1 MRRPPLQ
8 TLIALVLTAVWGLGL
23 GITHLRGDIPFIDGA
38 EATLANLRNAVGG
51 SRQPPDIVTIL
62 AIDDDASRAAG
73 RYPLPRAT
81 LATIIDSIAAL
92 GPKAIALDML
102 LLDPGDE
109 AGDAALEQSLRRAN
123 IVLAAA
129 GIFPESRQ
137 RVTDN
142 SREPLAR
149 VPSALQ
155 FLEPQQRFA
164 EAASYGIVN
173 VQTDKTGTPRFVP
186 MLFRSGE
193 RIEPSFSLRVVSAAT
208 GEHPTVISDHI
219 KIGDRS
225 VHTDTGYLMPLS
237 FYGPRGTIRTIS
249 ASAALNGQLPEEAI
263 RDHIVVIGATVT
275 GGGDVFPTP
284 FDPVLPGVEVI
295 STSITHLIAGDGL
308 VRDRGVRLIDL
319 YFAVGLPLVIVSLLA
334 WRRNTIGLIM
344 ALCVI
349 LAWLAINL
357 SAFKHGI
364 WLSAAL
370 PIAATVPP
378 ALLFGAAQLWLG
390 RRQAGR
396 LAEQSE
402 RLQRIQAPGLA
413 EHLAHD
419 PGFLA
424 EPVHQE
430 AAVVFIDINGFTG
443 LSEAIGP
450 AAVRELLNGF
460 YNLVD
465 EEVTASGGAIT
476 SFMGDGAMIL
486 FGLPQPKRTDP
497 ANAARCCIRL
507 ADRMRS
513 WLAALPEATASR
525 IGFKIGAHFGTIVAS
540 RLGGEGRQQITATG
554 DTVNVASRLMEVAAR
569 NQAEIAISNDLLHSA
584 GHDSLPYIEGRL
596 EGPLETSLRGR
607 AGSLAIWLWRS
618 QASSGTP

>member
-38 EATLANLRNAVGG
+38 EATLTNLRNAFGG
-51 SRQPPDIVTIL
+51 SRQPPDIVTIV
-62 AIDDDASRAAG
+62 AIDDDTSRAAG
-73 RYPLPRAT
+73 HYPLPRAT
-81 LATIIDSIAAL
+81 LAKIIDAIAAL
-92 GPKAIALDML
+92 GPKVIALDML
-102 LLDPGDE
+102 LVDPGGE
-109 AGDAALEQSLRRAN
+109 ADDTALEQSLKRTNA
-123 IVLAAA
+123 VLAAA

-142 SREPLAR
+142 SKEPLAR

-164 EAASYGIVN
+164 EAAAYGVVN

-225 VHTDTGYLMPLS
+225 VHADTGYLMPLS

-249 ASAALNGQLPEEAI
+249 ASEALNGQLPEGAI

-319 YFAVGLPLVIVSLLA
+319 YFAVGLPLLLVGLLA

-344 ALCVI
+344 AFCVV
-349 LAWLAINL
+349 LVWLAINV

-378 ALLFGAAQLWLG
+378 VLLFGAAQLWLG
-390 RRQAGR
+390 RSQAGR
-396 LAEQSE
+396 FAAQSE

-413 EHLAHD
+413 EHLARD

-443 LSEAIGP
+443 LSETIGP
-450 AAVRELLNGF
+450 TAVRELLNGF
-460 YNLVD
+460 YDLVD
-465 EEVTASGGAIT
+465 EEVTACGGAIT

-486 FGLPQPKRTDP
+486 FGLPQPKRSDP

-507 ADRMRS
+507 ADRMRG
-513 WLAALPEATASR
+513 WLGALPEATATR

-540 RLGGEGRQQITATG
+540 RLGGGSRQQITATG

-569 NQAEIAISNDLLHSA
+569 NHAEIAISNDLLHSA
-584 GHDSLPYIEGRL
+584 GRDSLPYMEGKL
-596 EGPLETSLRGR
+596 EGPVETSLRGR

-618 QASSGTP
+618 QA

>member
-8 TLIALVLTAVWGLGL
+8 TLIALILTALWGLGL
-23 GITHLRGDIPFIDGA
+23 GIMHLRGDIPFIDGA
-38 EATLANLRNAVGG
+38 EATLTNLRNVLGG
-51 SRQPPDIVTIL
+51 SRKPPDIVTIV
-62 AIDDDASRAAG
+62 AIDDDTSRAAG

-81 LATIIDSIAAL
+81 LAKVIDAIAAL

-102 LLDPGDE
+102 LIDPGDE
-109 AGDAALEQSLRRAN
+109 TGDAALEQSLKRTNA
-123 IVLAAA
+123 VLAAA

-142 SREPLAR
+142 SKEPLAR

-164 EAASYGIVN
+164 EAASYGVVN

-193 RIEPSFSLRVVSAAT
+193 RIEPSFSLRAVSAAT

-263 RDHIVVIGATVT
+263 TDHIVVIGATVT

-308 VRDRGVRLIDL
+308 VRDRDVRLIDL
-319 YFAVGLPLVIVSLLA
+319 YFAVGVPLLLVGLLA

-344 ALCVI
+344 AFCVV
-349 LAWLAINL
+349 LAWLAINV

-378 ALLFGAAQLWLG
+378 AVLFGAAQLWLG

-396 LAEQSE
+396 FAEQSE

-413 EHLAHD
+413 EHLARD

-450 AAVRELLNGF
+450 TAVRELLNGF

-507 ADRMRS
+507 AERMRG
-513 WLAALPEATASR
+513 WLGALPEAIASR

-569 NQAEIAISNDLLHSA
+569 NHAEIAISNELLHSA
-584 GHDSLPYIEGRL
+584 GRDSLPYIEGKL
-596 EGPLETSLRGR
+596 EGPVETSLRGR

-618 QASSGTP
+618 QA

>member
-8 TLIALVLTAVWGLGL
+8 TLIALVLTAVWGAGL
-23 GITHLRGDIPFIDGA
+23 GIAHLRGDIPFIDGA
-38 EATLANLRNAVGG
+38 EATLTNLRNVLGG
-51 SRQPPDIVTIL
+51 SRQPPDVVTIV
-62 AIDDDASRAAG
+62 AIDDEASRQAG
-73 RYPLPRAT
+73 HYPLPRAT
-81 LATIIDSIAAL
+81 LAKVIDAIAVL
-92 GPKAIALDML
+92 KPKAIGLDML
-102 LLDPGDE
+102 LVDPGAE
-109 AGDAALEQSLRRAN
+109 ADDAALAQSLRQTNA
-123 IVLAAA
+123 VLAVA

-137 RVTDN
+137 RVADE
-142 SREPLAR
+142 SKEPLAR

-155 FLEPQQRFA
+155 FLEPQPRFA
-164 EAASYGIVN
+164 QAATYGVVN

-208 GEHPTVISDHI
+208 GEPATVISDRI
-219 KIGDRS
+219 KLGDRQ

-237 FYGPRGTIRTIS
+237 FYGPRGTIRTIG
-249 ASAALNGQLPEEAI
+249 ASAALTGQLPEDAI

-308 VRDRGVRLIDL
+308 VRDHNARLIDL
-319 YFAVGLPLVIVSLLA
+319 GFAIGLPVVLVGLLA

-344 ALCVI
+344 ALCVV
-349 LAWLAINL
+349 LAWLAVNI

-364 WLSAAL
+364 WLSAAV
-370 PIAATVPP
+370 PIAAAMPP

-390 RRQAGR
+390 RKQAR
-396 LAEQSE
+396 HFAQQSE
-402 RLQRIQAPGLA
+402 LLQRIQAPGLA
-413 EHLAHD
+413 EHLARD

-424 EPVHQE
+424 EPVRQE
-430 AAVVFIDINGFTG
+430 AAVVFIDLNGFTG

-450 AAVRELLNGF
+450 TAVRELLNGF
-460 YNLVD
+460 YDLVD
-465 EEVTASGGAIT
+465 EEVTACGGAIT

-486 FGLPQPKRTDP
+486 FGLPQPKGDDP
-497 ANAARCCIRL
+497 ANAASCCIRL
-507 ADRMRS
+507 ADRMRG
-513 WLAALPEATASR
+513 WFGTLPEAMTSR

-540 RLGGEGRQQITATG
+540 RLGAHGRQQITATG

-569 NQAEIAISNDLLHSA
+569 NHVEIAFSNDLLQSA
-584 GHDSLPYIEGRL
+584 GRDSAPYTEGKL
-596 EGPLETSLRGR
+596 DGPIDASLRGR
-607 AGSLAIWLWRS
+607 AGSLTVWLWRS
-618 QASSGTP
+618 RT

>member
-1 MRRPPLQ
+1 MRRPPPQ
-8 TLIALVLTAVWGLGL
+8 TLIALILTALWGLGL
-23 GITHLRGDIPFIDGA
+23 GVMHLHGDIPFIDSA
-38 EATLANLRNAVGG
+38 EATLTNLRNAVGG
-51 SRQPPDIVTIL
+51 SRKPPDVVTIV
-62 AIDDDASRAAG
+62 AIDDETSRVAG
-73 RYPLPRAT
+73 HYPLPRAT
-81 LATIIDSIAAL
+81 LAKIIDAIAAL
-92 GPKAIALDML
+92 GPKTIALDML

-109 AGDAALEQSLRRAN
+109 AGDAALEQSLKRTSA
-123 IVLAAA
+123 VLAAA

-137 RVTDN
+137 RVVDD
-142 SREPLAR
+142 SKEPLAR

-155 FLEPQQRFA
+155 FLEPQKRFA
-164 EAASYGIVN
+164 DAASYGVVN
-173 VQTDKTGTPRFVP
+173 VQTDKTGTPRFLP

-193 RIEPSFSLRVVSAAT
+193 RIEPSFSLRVASAAT
-208 GEHPTVISDHI
+208 GEHTTVISDQI

-225 VHTDTGYLMPLS
+225 VHTDSGYLMPLS

-308 VRDRGVRLIDL
+308 VRDRGVRFIDL
-319 YFAVGLPLVIVSLLA
+319 YFAVGLPVLVVSLLS

-344 ALCVI
+344 VLCVV
-349 LAWLAINL
+349 LAWLAINVNV
-357 SAFKHGI
+357 FKHGI
-364 WLSAAL
+364 WMSAAL

-378 ALLFGAAQLWLG
+378 ALFFGAAQLWLG

-396 LAEQSE
+396 FAEQSE
-402 RLQRIQAPGLA
+402 LLQRIQAPGLA
-413 EHLAHD
+413 EHLARD

-424 EPVHQE
+424 APVHQE

-443 LSEAIGP
+443 LSETIGP
-450 AAVRELLNGF
+450 AAVRDLLNGF
-460 YNLVD
+460 YYLVD

-486 FGLPQPKRTDP
+486 FGLPQPKRTDA

-507 ADRMRS
+507 ADRMRG
-513 WLAALPEATASR
+513 WLAAMPPATASR

-540 RLGGEGRQQITATG
+540 RLGGGGRQQITATG
-554 DTVNVASRLMEVAAR
+554 DTVNIASRLMEVAAR
-569 NQAEIAISNDLLHSA
+569 NRAEIAISNDLLHSA
-584 GHDSLPYIEGRL
+584 GRDSAPFMEGKL
-596 EGPLETSLRGR
+596 DGPIETSLRGR
-607 AGSLAIWLWRS
+607 AGSLTIWLWR
-618 QASSGTP
+618 GRHDPERP

>member
-1 MRRPPLQ
+1 MRRPPLL

-38 EATLANLRNAVGG
+38 EATLTNLRNAVGG
-51 SRQPPDIVTIL
+51 SRQPPDIVTIV
-62 AIDDDASRAAG
+62 AIDDETSRAVG

-81 LATIIDSIAAL
+81 LATIIDAIAAL

-102 LLDPGDE
+102 LVDPGDE
-109 AGDAALEQSLRRAN
+109 SGDAALEQSLKRTN
-123 IVLAAA
+123 TVLAAA

-142 SREPLAR
+142 SKEPLAR

-249 ASAALNGQLPEEAI
+249 ASTALNGQLPEKAI

-308 VRDRGVRLIDL
+308 VRDHGVRLVDL
-319 YFAVGLPLVIVSLLA
+319 YFAVGLPLLLVGLLA

-344 ALCVI
+344 ALCVV

-357 SAFKHGI
+357 SAFKYGI
-364 WLSAAL
+364 WLSAAV

-378 ALLFGAAQLWLG
+378 TLFFGAAQLWLG

-396 LAEQSE
+396 FAEESE

-413 EHLAHD
+413 EHLARD

-424 EPVHQE
+424 KPVHQE

-443 LSEAIGP
+443 LSETIGP
-450 AAVRELLNGF
+450 TAVRELLNGF

-465 EEVTASGGAIT
+465 EEVTACGGAIT

-507 ADRMRS
+507 ADRMRG

-584 GHDSLPYIEGRL
+584 GRDSLPYIEGKL
-596 EGPLETSLRGR
+596 EGPVETSLRGR
-607 AGSLAIWLWRS
+607 AGSLAVWLWRS
-618 QASSGTP
+618 QAGSQA

>member
-8 TLIALVLTAVWGLGL
+8 TLIALVLTALWGLGL

-38 EATLANLRNAVGG
+38 EATLTNLRNALGG
-51 SRQPPDIVTIL
+51 SRQPPDIVTIVT
-62 AIDDDASRAAG
+62 IDDETSRAAG
-73 RYPLPRAT
+73 HYPIPRAT
-81 LATIIDSIAAL
+81 LAKIIDAIAAL
-92 GPKAIALDML
+92 GPKTIALDML
-102 LLDPGDE
+102 LVDPGDE
-109 AGDAALEQSLRRAN
+109 AGDAALEQSLKRTN
-123 IVLAAA
+123 VVLAAA

-137 RVTDN
+137 RVVDD
-142 SREPLAR
+142 SKEPLAR

-164 EAASYGIVN
+164 AAASYGVVN

-193 RIEPSFSLRVVSAAT
+193 RIEPSFSLRAVSAAT
-208 GEHPTVISDHI
+208 GEHTTVIADHI

-225 VHTDTGYLMPLS
+225 IYTDTGYLMPLS

-249 ASAALNGQLPEEAI
+249 ASAALNGQLPEKAI

-308 VRDRGVRLIDL
+308 VRDRGVRFIDL
-319 YFAVGLPLVIVSLLA
+319 YFAVGLPLFVVSLLS

-344 ALCVI
+344 VLCAV
-349 LAWLAINL
+349 LAWLSINV
-357 SAFKHGI
+357 SVFKHGI

-370 PIAATVPP
+370 PIVATVPP

-396 LAEQSE
+396 FAEQSE
-402 RLQRIQAPGLA
+402 LLQRIQAPGLA
-413 EHLAHD
+413 EHLARD
-419 PGFLA
+419 PNFLT

-443 LSEAIGP
+443 LSEMIGP
-450 AAVRELLNGF
+450 AAVRDLLNGF
-460 YNLVD
+460 YYLVD

-486 FGLPQPKRTDP
+486 FGLPQPKQTDP
-497 ANAARCCIRL
+497 ADAARCCIRL

-540 RLGGEGRQQITATG
+540 RLGGGGRQQITATG
-554 DTVNVASRLMEVAAR
+554 DTVNIASRLMEVAAR
-569 NQAEIAISNDLLHSA
+569 HRAEIAISNDLLHSA
-584 GHDSLPYIEGRL
+584 GRDSAPFMEGRL
-596 EGPLETSLRGR
+596 DGPIETRLRGR
-607 AGSLAIWLWRS
+607 AGSLAIWLWRGH
-618 QASSGTP
+618 A

>member
-8 TLIALVLTAVWGLGL
+8 TLIALVLTAVWGASLGVA
-23 GITHLRGDIPFIDGA
+23 HLRGDIPFIDGA
-38 EATLANLRNAVGG
+38 EATLTNLKNVLGG
-51 SRQPPDIVTIL
+51 SRQPPDIVTIV
-62 AIDDDASRAAG
+62 AIDDETSRLAG
-73 RYPLPRAT
+73 HYPLPRAT
-81 LATIIDSIAAL
+81 LAKIVDAIAAL

-102 LLDPGDE
+102 LVDPGTE
-109 AGDAALEQSLRRAN
+109 ADDAALEQSLKRTNA
-123 IVLAAA
+123 VLAAA

-137 RVTDN
+137 RVADS

-149 VPSALQ
+149 VPSASQ
-155 FLEPQQRFA
+155 FLEPLQRFA
-164 EAASYGIVN
+164 QAASYGIVN

-186 MLFRSGE
+186 LLFRSGE
-193 RIEPSFSLRVVSAAT
+193 RIEPSFSLRVASAAT
-208 GEHPTVISDHI
+208 GEHTTVISDLI

-249 ASAALNGQLPEEAI
+249 ASAALNEQLPDEAI

-275 GGGDVFPTP
+275 GAGDVFPTP
-284 FDPVLPGVEVI
+284 FDPILPGVEVI
-295 STSITHLIAGDGL
+295 STSIAHLIAGDGL
-308 VRDRGVRLIDL
+308 IRDHGVRLLDV
-319 YFAVGLPLVIVSLLA
+319 YFAIGMPLLLVGLLA
-334 WRRNTIGLIM
+334 WRRNTIGLIL
-344 ALCVI
+344 AILVV
-349 LAWLAINL
+349 LAWMAINV

-370 PIAATVPP
+370 PAAATIPP
-378 ALLFGAAQLWLG
+378 VLLFGAAQLWLG
-390 RRQAGR
+390 RRQAR
-396 LAEQSE
+396 HFAEQSDL
-402 RLQRIQAPGLA
+402 LQRIQAPGLA

-424 EPVHQE
+424 EPVRQE

-443 LSEAIGP
+443 LSETIGP
-450 AAVRELLNGF
+450 TAVRELLNGF
-460 YNLVD
+460 YDLVS

-507 ADRMRS
+507 ADRMRH
-513 WLAALPEATASR
+513 WLAMLPEATASR

-540 RLGGEGRQQITATG
+540 RLGGGDHQQITATG

-569 NQAEIAISNDLLHSA
+569 NGAEIAISNDLLQSA
-584 GHDSLPYIEGRL
+584 GRDSEPYLQGKL
-596 EGPLETSLRGR
+596 DGPIDASLRGR
-607 AGSLAIWLWRS
+607 AGSLAVWLWRS
-618 QASSGTP
+618 QA

>member
-8 TLIALVLTAVWGLGL
+8 TLIALVLTALWGLGL
-23 GITHLRGDIPFIDGA
+23 GIMHLRGDIPFIDGV
-38 EATLANLRNAVGG
+38 EATLTNVRDTIGG
-51 SRQPPDIVTIL
+51 SRKPPDIVTIV
-62 AIDDDASRAAG
+62 AVDDDTSRVAG
-73 RYPLPRAT
+73 HFPLPRAT
-81 LATIIDSIAAL
+81 LAKVVDAIAAL

-102 LLDPGDE
+102 LVDPGDD
-109 AGDAALEQSLRRAN
+109 AGDAALEQSLKRTNA
-123 IVLAAA
+123 VLAAA
-129 GIFPESRQ
+129 GIFPESSQ
-137 RVTDN
+137 RIVDD
-142 SREPLAR
+142 SKEPLAR

-155 FLEPQQRFA
+155 FLEPQPRFA
-164 EAASYGIVN
+164 DAAGFGVVN
-173 VQTDKTGTPRFVP
+173 VQTDKAGTPRFVP

-208 GEHPTVISDHI
+208 GEQAAVISDDI
-219 KIGDRS
+219 KIGGHS

-237 FYGPRGTIRTIS
+237 FYGPRGTIRTLS
-249 ASAALNGQLPEEAI
+249 ASAALAGQLPEEAI

-275 GGGDVFPTP
+275 GAGDVFPTP

-295 STSITHLIAGDGL
+295 STSITHLIARDGL
-308 VRDRGVRLIDL
+308 IRDLGVRYIDL
-319 YFAVGLPLVIVSLLA
+319 YFAVGLPLVIVGLLA
-334 WRRNTIGLIM
+334 WRRNIIGLIM
-344 ALCVI
+344 ALCAI
-349 LAWLAINL
+349 LAWLGINV

-364 WLSAAL
+364 WLSAAV

-378 ALLFGAAQLWLG
+378 ALLFGAAQIWLG

-413 EHLAHD
+413 EHLARD

-443 LSEAIGP
+443 LSETIGP
-450 AAVRELLNGF
+450 TAVRELLNGF
-460 YNLVD
+460 YHLVD

-486 FGLPQPKRTDP
+486 FGLPQPKRNDP

-507 ADRMRS
+507 AGRMRG
-513 WLAALPEATASR
+513 WLATLPETTASR

-540 RLGGEGRQQITATG
+540 RLGDGGRQQITATG
-554 DTVNVASRLMEVAAR
+554 DTVNVASRLMEVAAS
-569 NQAEIAISNDLLHSA
+569 NGAEIAISNDLLHSA
-584 GHDSLPYIEGRL
+584 GRDSAPFTEGKVD
-596 EGPLETSLRGR
+596 GPIDTSLRGR
-607 AGSLAIWLWRS
+607 AGSLAVWLWRS
-618 QASSGTP
+618 QA

>member
-23 GITHLRGDIPFIDGA
+23 GIMNLHGDIPFVDGA
-38 EATLANLRNAVGG
+38 EATLTNLRDTIGG
-51 SRQPPDIVTIL
+51 SRQPPDIVTIV
-62 AIDDDASRAAG
+62 AIDDETSRVAG
-73 RYPLPRAT
+73 HYPLPRAT
-81 LATIIDSIAAL
+81 LAKVVDAIAAL

-102 LLDPGDE
+102 LVDPGDE
-109 AGDAALEQSLRRAN
+109 AGDAALEQSLKRTNA
-123 IVLAAA
+123 VLAAA

-137 RVTDN
+137 RVTDD
-142 SREPLAR
+142 SKEPLAR

-155 FLEPQQRFA
+155 FLEPQERFA
-164 EAASYGIVN
+164 GAASTGVVN

-193 RIEPSFSLRVVSAAT
+193 RIEPSFSMRVVSAAT
-208 GEHPTVISDHI
+208 GEQPVVISDRI
-219 KIGDRS
+219 KIGGHS
-225 VHTDTGYLMPLS
+225 VYTDTGYLMPLS
-237 FYGPRGTIRTIS
+237 FYGPRGTIRTLS
-249 ASAALNGQLPEEAI
+249 ASAALSGQLPEAAI

-295 STSITHLIAGDGL
+295 STSITHLIARDGL
-308 VRDRGVRLIDL
+308 IRDHGIRYIDL
-319 YFAVGLPLVIVSLLA
+319 YFAVGMPLIIVGLLA

-344 ALCVI
+344 ALCAI
-349 LAWLAINL
+349 LAWLGINI
-357 SAFKHGI
+357 SAFKHGF

-378 ALLFGAAQLWLG
+378 ALLFGAAQIWLG

-396 LAEQSE
+396 LAAQSE

-413 EHLAHD
+413 EHLARD
-419 PGFLA
+419 PAFLA

-450 AAVRELLNGF
+450 TAVRELLNGF
-460 YNLVD
+460 FHLVD

-497 ANAARCCIRL
+497 ANAARCCIHL
-507 ADRMRS
+507 AGRMRG
-513 WLAALPEATASR
+513 WLATLPEGTASR

-540 RLGGEGRQQITATG
+540 RLGDGGRQQITATG
-554 DTVNVASRLMEVAAR
+554 DTVNVASRLMEVAAS
-569 NQAEIAISNDLLHSA
+569 NGAEIAISDDLLLSA
-584 GHDSLPYIEGRL
+584 GSDSAPYIEGRL
-596 EGPLETSLRGR
+596 DGPIDTSLRGR
-607 AGSLAIWLWRS
+607 AGSLTVWLWHSRV
-618 QASSGTP
+618 

>member
-1 MRRPPLQ
+1 MRSPPPQ
-8 TLIALVLTAVWGLGL
+8 TLIALLLTAIWGLGL
-23 GITHLRGDIPFIDGA
+23 GIAHLSDDIPLVDNV
-38 EATLANLRNAVGG
+38 EATLTNLRNTLGG
-51 SRQPPDIVTIL
+51 SHQPPDLVTIV
-62 AIDDDASRAAG
+62 AIDDETSRVAG
-73 RYPLPRAT
+73 HYPLPRAR
-81 LATIIDSIAAL
+81 LARIIDGIAAL
-92 GPKAIALDML
+92 GPKAVALDML

-109 AGDAALEQSLRRAN
+109 AGDSALEQSLKRTKV
-123 IVLAAA
+123 VLAAA

-137 RVTDN
+137 RVAYD
-142 SREPLAR
+142 SKEPLAR

-164 EAASYGIVN
+164 DAASYGVAN
-173 VQTDKTGTPRFVP
+173 VQTDKAGTPRFVP

-208 GEHPTVISDHI
+208 NEQTTVISDHI

-225 VHTDTGYLMPLS
+225 IHTDTGYLMPLS

-249 ASAALNGQLPEEAI
+249 ASAALNGQLPEAAI
-263 RDHIVVIGATVT
+263 KDHVVVIGATVT

-308 VRDRGVRLIDL
+308 VRDRGIRFIDL
-319 YFAVGLPLVIVSLLA
+319 YFAVGLPLLVVGLLS
-334 WRRNTIGLIM
+334 WQRSTIGLITV
-344 ALCVI
+344 LGVVLI
-349 LAWLAINL
+349 WFAINV
-357 SAFKHGI
+357 SAFKHGY

-378 ALLFGAAQLWLG
+378 ALLFGAAQLWLD
-390 RRQAGR
+390 RRRAAR
-396 LAEQSE
+396 FAEQSQL
-402 RLQRIQAPGLA
+402 LQRVEAPGLA
-413 EHLAHD
+413 EHLARD

-424 EPVHQE
+424 SPVHQE

-450 AAVRELLNGF
+450 TAVRDLLNGF

-486 FGLPQPKRTDP
+486 FGLPQPKSSD
-497 ANAARCCIRL
+497 AADAAHCCIRL
-507 ADRMRS
+507 AARMRD
-513 WLAALPEATASR
+513 WLSVLPETVASR
-525 IGFKIGAHFGTIVAS
+525 IGFKIGTHFGTIVAS
-540 RLGGEGRQQITATG
+540 RLGGGGRQQITATG
-554 DTVNVASRLMEVAAR
+554 DTVNIASRLMEVAASNR
-569 NQAEIAISNDLLHSA
+569 AEVALSDELLLSA
-584 GHDSLPYIEGRL
+584 GRDSAPFREGSL
-596 EGPLETSLRGR
+596 SGPIETSLRGR
-607 AGSLAIWLWRS
+607 AGTLTIWLWRNR
-618 QASSGTP
+618 A